1 MEKTPEHSAAY
12 AVIYNALRKQ
22 IFNGAFSPG
31 DLLPSENQLCTKY
44 NVSRET
50 VRRGLKE
57 LDREGLIYSRPK
69 VGYFVSAP
77 NHEDVVL
84 HFSDMPENASTQYC
98 DIHGILPD
106 DTLQQILNIPKD
118 RKVIE
123 LSQLTRDAAGTPQM
137 YHIKYVPY
145 ERAYPFVESEMR
157 YAVLPEITFSKVA
170 SYEYYTEVSVSA
182 VPASGRVAEMLECPE
197 GEALLFTEQVFIR
210 QDGTHIGYSQLYSRQ
225 PYGKLSGT
233 SGHKI

>member
-1 MEKTPEHSAAY
+1 MGKRAEHSAAY
-12 AVIYNALRKQ
+12 AAIYAALRKR
-22 IFNGAFSPG
+22 IFNGALSPG
-31 DLLPSENQLCTKY
+31 DLLPSESQLCAEY

-57 LDREGLIYSRPK
+57 LDSEGLIYSRPK
-69 VGYFVSAP
+69 VGYFVSTP
-77 NHEDVVL
+77 NHEDIHL
-84 HFSDMPENASTQYC
+84 HMSETLENTTTQYC

-106 DTLQQILNIPKD
+106 GQLQQILNIPGD

-123 LSQLTRDAAGTPQM
+123 LSQLTRDAAGVPQV

-145 ERAYPFVESEMR
+145 ERAYPSVESEMR

-182 VPASGRVAEMLECPE
+182 VPAAGKVAQMLECPE
-197 GEALLFTEQVFIR
+197 GEALLLVEQVFIR
-210 QDGTHIGYSQLYSRQ
+210 QDGTHIGYAQRYSRQ
-225 PYGKLSGT
+225 SGGKLQGT

>member
-1 MEKTPEHSAAY
+1 MGKRSEHSAAY
-12 AVIYNALRKQ
+12 AAIYNALRKQ
-22 IFNGAFSPG
+22 IFNGSLSPG
-31 DLLPSENQLCTKY
+31 DLLPSESQLCAEY

-50 VRRGLKE
+50 VRKGLKE
-57 LDREGLIYSRPK
+57 LDSEGLIFSRPK
-69 VGYFVSAP
+69 VGYFVSTP

-84 HFSDMPENASTQYC
+84 HVSDMPEHTTTQYC

-106 DTLQQILNIPKD
+106 EELQKILNIPGD

-123 LSQLTRDAAGTPQM
+123 LSQLTRDAAGVPQM
-137 YHIKYVPY
+137 YHVKYVPY
-145 ERAYPFVESEMR
+145 ERAYPSVESEMR

-170 SYEYYTEVSVSA
+170 SYEYYTEVSISA
-182 VPASGRVAEMLECPE
+182 VPASGKVAQMLECPE
-197 GEALLFTEQVFIR
+197 GEALLLVEQVFIR
-210 QDGTHIGYSQLYSRQ
+210 QDGTHIGYSRHYSRL

>member
-1 MEKTPEHSAAY
+1 MGKRAEHSAAY
-12 AVIYNALRKQ
+12 AAIYTALRKR
-22 IFNGAFSPG
+22 IFNGDLSPG
-31 DLLPSENQLCTKY
+31 DLLPSESQLCAEY

-57 LDREGLIYSRPK
+57 LDSEGLIYSRPK

-77 NHEDVVL
+77 NHEDVML
-84 HFSDMPENASTQYC
+84 HLSDTPEHMSTQYC

-106 DTLQQILNIPKD
+106 ETLQEILRIPGD

-123 LSQLTRDAAGTPQM
+123 LSQLTRDAAGAPQM

-145 ERAYPFVESEMR
+145 ERAYPSVESEMR